1 MSLFTNGKARET
13 QADVHRIQTDNFF
26 DDFIDLSQPEL
37 EFLGEVETQN
47 RVVQKNPAV
56 FTGPLS
62 VAAPPGSASKQGKLR
77 KTLHQDQ
84 SARPPG
90 FPNRSKAPAGDFRPH
105 PAAAATITVGQT
117 QQQQQQQQRPTPSLP
132 TKQPAQKPLQPN
144 PQPQP
149 LTSGSQTTLQPVNE
163 RPAGGNQRPTSGVQ
177 AEESRS
183 EGPTDPEKHADS
195 ELQDLVPTTA
205 AAPEKRKGE
214 PVDAALK
221 KIRRQLS
228 TTTTTPE
235 DNDAGGVPEVPASD
249 IPAMQRFYWHR
260 LMARTMKSLVYQ
272 AQKI

>member
-1 MSLFTNGKARET
+1 MSLFTNGKAR
-13 QADVHRIQTDNFF
+13 
-26 DDFIDLSQPEL
+26 

-117 QQQQQQQQRPTPSLP
+117 QQQQQQQQQRPTPSFP

-163 RPAGGNQRPTSGVQ
+163 RPAGGNQGPTSGVQ